1 MIIDSQMIIEKSND
15 VIVSNMGTEKV
26 MLSIANGKYYNLG
39 ELGGDI
45 WGLLNEPKSANQLTS
60 ELIKIYD
67 IDEVQCKEDV
77 LAFLQH
83 LLKEELIKCS

>member
-1 MIIDSQMIIEKSND
+1 MIIDSQMLIEKSND

-45 WGLLNEPKSANQLTS
+45 WELLNEPKSLNQLTF
-60 ELIKIYD
+60 ELIEMYE
-67 IDEVQCKEDV
+67 IDEVQCKVDV
-77 LAFLQH
+77 LAFLEH

>member
-1 MIIDSQMIIEKSND
+1 MIIDSQMLIEKSND

-45 WGLLNEPKSANQLTS
+45 WELLNEPKSLNQLTS
-60 ELIKIYD
+60 ELIEMYD
-67 IDEVQCKEDV
+67 IDIAQCKEDV

-83 LLKEELIKCS
+83 LLKEELIKCN

>member
-1 MIIDSQMIIEKSND
+1 MIIDSQMIIEKSTE
-15 VIVSNMGTEKV
+15 VIVSNMGNEKV

-45 WGLLNEPKSANQLTS
+45 WELLNEPKSLNQLTS
-60 ELIKIYD
+60 ELIEMYE
-67 IDEVQCKEDV
+67 IDEVQCKQDI

-83 LLKEELIKCS
+83 LLKEELIKV